1 MSADPT
7 PRAPSAS
14 TSTSGSAARW
24 HPLGTVYLFH
34 FDQRYEHAG
43 HYTGWAEDL
52 DHRVAEHLAGRG
64 ARLIEVITQA
74 GIGFRLARTWPDVT
88 RARERQLKRQGGASR
103 HCPICQ
109 EDRKARGLPRR
120 PTRDQ
125 PGRGDRRSG
134 LNQQRPNQW
143 AAAVPTRGTRPE
155 RVAAFLALNPG
166 FARPAR
172 ASQAKQWGGARSRE
186 EVELLGPRVT
196 GAAWD
201 ENAQPSQHRVAT
213 VTRRVVQARLQARQQ
228 RTARRAEQTRTHE
241 LAARTHQRLLERQ
254 ARQRQPTGG
263 RPSRPRP
270 SRDDKERDRER

>member
-7 PRAPSAS
+7 PTTPSAS
-14 TSTSGSAARW
+14 TSGSEMRR
-24 HPLGTVYLFH
+24 PLGTVYLFH

-74 GIGFRLARTWPDVT
+74 GISFRLARTWPGVT

-109 EDRKARGLPRR
+109 EDRRAGGIPCRPVHDQRTPARASGNGV
-120 PTRDQ
+120 Q
-125 PGRGDRRSG
+125 PPGS
-134 LNQQRPNQW
+134 W
-143 AAAVPTRGTRPE
+143 AAAVPTRGTSPD
-155 RVAAFLALNPG
+155 RVRTFLALNPA

-196 GAAWD
+196 SASWD

-213 VTRRVVQARLQARQQ
+213 VTRRAVQARLQARQQ
-228 RTARRAEQTRTHE
+228 RSAHRAEQTRTRE
-241 LAARTHQRLLERQ
+241 LAARTHQRLLARQ
-254 ARQRQPTGG
+254 AAGG
-263 RPSRPRP
+263 RRPQRT
-270 SRDDKERDRER
+270 REERDRER

>member
-1 MSADPT
+1 MSADPSPT
-7 PRAPSAS
+7 APS
-14 TSTSGSAARW
+14 TSTAGLAGRR

-74 GIGFRLARTWPDVT
+74 GIGFRLARTWPGVT

-109 EDRKARGLPRR
+109 EDRKACGLSRR

-125 PGRGDRRSG
+125 PGREDPRARP
-134 LNQQRPNQW
+134 NQQRPTQW
-143 AAAVPTRGTRPE
+143 VAAVPTRGTRPE
-155 RVAAFLALNPG
+155 RVAAFLALNPE

-172 ASQAKQWGGARSRE
+172 VSQAKQWGGARGRE

-196 GAAWD
+196 RAAWD

-213 VTRRVVQARLQARQQ
+213 VTRRAVQARIQARQQ
-228 RTARRAEQTRTHE
+228 RSAQRVEQTRTHD
-241 LAARTHQRLLERQ
+241 LAARTHQRLLARQ
-254 ARQRQPTGG
+254 ARQRHPAGG
-263 RPSRPRP
+263 RPDRTRPDRQHG
-270 SRDDKERDRER
+270 ERDRER

>member
-1 MSADPT
+1 MTADPT
-7 PRAPSAS
+7 PPAPSHS
-14 TSTSGSAARW
+14 SSSGR

-74 GIGFRLARTWPDVT
+74 GIGFRLARTWPGVT

-125 PGRGDRRSG
+125 SGRGDRRAGSD
-134 LNQQRPNQW
+134 QQPPTPW
-143 AAAVPTRGTRPE
+143 AAAVPTRGTRPD
-155 RVAAFLALNPG
+155 RVQAFLELNPG
-166 FARPAR
+166 FARAG
-172 ASQAKQWGGARSRE
+172 AGLAGQTVGWG
-186 EVELLGPRVT
+186 P
-196 GAAWD
+196 
-201 ENAQPSQHRVAT
+201 
-213 VTRRVVQARLQARQQ
+213 
-228 RTARRAEQTRTHE
+228 
-241 LAARTHQRLLERQ
+241 
-254 ARQRQPTGG
+254 
-263 RPSRPRP
+263 
-270 SRDDKERDRER
+270 

>member
-1 MSADPT
+1 VSADPIPT
-7 PRAPSAS
+7 TPSAS
-14 TSTSGSAARW
+14 TSGSEARR

-52 DHRVAEHLAGRG
+52 DHRVAEHQAGRG

-74 GIGFRLARTWPDVT
+74 GISFRLARTWPGVT

-109 EDRKARGLPRR
+109 DDRKARGLTRR
-120 PTRDQ
+120 VSRDQ
-125 PGRGDRRSG
+125 SGQPRPVPAPGQRG
-134 LNQQRPNQW
+134 QQW
-143 AAAVPTRGTRPE
+143 AAAVPTQGIRPD
-155 RVAAFLALNPG
+155 RVRAFLELNPG

-172 ASQAKQWGGARSRE
+172 ASVAKQWGGARSRE

-196 GAAWD
+196 TAAWD

-213 VTRRVVQARLQARQQ
+213 VTRRAVQARIQARQQ
-228 RTARRAEQTRTHE
+228 RSANRAEQTRTHD
-241 LAARTHQRLLERQ
+241 LAARTHQRLLARQ
-254 ARQRQPTGG
+254 ARQSASG
-263 RPSRPRP
+263 RPDRKRPDRQH
-270 SRDDKERDRER
+270 RERDRER

>member
-1 MSADPT
+1 VSADPT
-7 PRAPSAS
+7 PITPSA
-14 TSTSGSAARW
+14 STSGSAARR

-74 GIGFRLARTWPDVT
+74 GIGFRLARTWPGVT

-103 HCPICQ
+103 HCPICL

-120 PTRDQ
+120 PTRGQ
-125 PGRGDRRSG
+125 PGREDQRARP
-134 LNQQRPNQW
+134 NQQHPHQW
-143 AAAVPTRGTRPE
+143 AAAVPTRGARPE
-155 RVAAFLALNPG
+155 RVAAFLALNPE

-196 GAAWD
+196 RAAWD

-213 VTRRVVQARLQARQQ
+213 VTRRAVQARLQARQQ
-228 RTARRAEQTRTHE
+228 RSAHRAEQHRTRD
-241 LAARTHQRLLERQ
+241 LAARTHQRLLARQ
-254 ARQRQPTGG
+254 ARQRQAASGPAG
-263 RPSRPRP
+263 RKRP
-270 SRDDKERDRER
+270 DHQHGERDRER

>member
-7 PRAPSAS
+7 PS
-14 TSTSGSAARW
+14 TSPSTSSSGR

-74 GIGFRLARTWPDVT
+74 GIGFRLARTWPGVT

-120 PTRDQ
+120 PGRDQ
-125 PGRGDRRSG
+125 PRPARTRGHAAASRD
-134 LNQQRPNQW
+134 QQW
-143 AAAVPTRGTRPE
+143 AAAVPDPWHPPGTGPGVPGPQP
-155 RVAAFLALNPG
+155 RV
-166 FARPAR
+166 RPAR
-172 ASQAKQWGGARSRE
+172 AGVAGQAVGWGPQ
-186 EVELLGPRVT
+186 PRR
-196 GAAWD
+196 G
-201 ENAQPSQHRVAT
+201 R
-213 VTRRVVQARLQARQQ
+213 
-228 RTARRAEQTRTHE
+228 
-241 LAARTHQRLLERQ
+241 AARPPGD
-254 ARQRQPTGG
+254 QRQPGTRTPSPPSTGSPPSPAGPSRPASKPASNAAPSGPNRPAPTSWPPAPTSGCSPAQAPSG
-263 RPSRPRP
+263 RPSRRP
-270 SRDDKERDRER
+270 HRAREEQDRER

>member
-1 MSADPT
+1 VSADPT
-7 PRAPSAS
+7 PTSPSA
-14 TSTSGSAARW
+14 STSGSAAR

-74 GIGFRLARTWPDVT
+74 GIGFRLARTWPGVT

-125 PGRGDRRSG
+125 PGREDPRVRP
-134 LNQQRPNQW
+134 NQQRPTQW

-172 ASQAKQWGGARSRE
+172 ASQAKQWGGARGRE

-213 VTRRVVQARLQARQQ
+213 VTRRAVQARLQARQQ
-228 RTARRAEQTRTHE
+228 RTAQRAEQHRTHD
-241 LAARTHQRLLERQ
+241 LAARTHQRLLARQ
-254 ARQRQPTGG
+254 ARERQPDSG
-263 RPSRPRP
+263 RPSR
-270 SRDDKERDRER
+270 S

>member
-1 MSADPT
+1 MTADPT
-7 PRAPSAS
+7 PAAPSHS
-14 TSTSGSAARW
+14 SSPGR

-74 GIGFRLARTWPDVT
+74 GISFRLARTWPGVT

-109 EDRKARGLPRR
+109 DDRKARGLTRR
-120 PTRDQ
+120 SSRDQ
-125 PGRGDRRSG
+125 SGTPRPVPGPGQRG
-134 LNQQRPNQW
+134 QQW
-143 AAAVPTRGTRPE
+143 AAAVPTRGTRPD
-155 RVAAFLALNPG
+155 RVRAFLELNPG

-172 ASQAKQWGGARSRE
+172 ASVAKQWGGARSRE

-196 GAAWD
+196 TASYD

-213 VTRRVVQARLQARQQ
+213 VTRAVQARIQARQQ
-228 RTARRAEQTRTHE
+228 RSAHRAEQTRTHE
-241 LAARTHQRLLERQ
+241 LAARTHQRLLARQ
-254 ARQRQPTGG
+254 ARQSASGPPDRKRPDRQHG
-263 RPSRPRP
+263 
-270 SRDDKERDRER
+270 ERDRER